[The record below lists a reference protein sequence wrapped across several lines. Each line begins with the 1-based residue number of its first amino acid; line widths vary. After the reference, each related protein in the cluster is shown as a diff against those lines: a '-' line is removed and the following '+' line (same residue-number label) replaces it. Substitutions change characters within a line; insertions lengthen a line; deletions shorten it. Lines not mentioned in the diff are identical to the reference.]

1 MARNVDL
8 TKIKGFT
15 FDIDGVFTDG
25 GILCDLA
32 GELFR
37 VFDAKDGFAIR
48 MARMHGY
55 PVGIITGGRSG
66 SIRNRF
72 LTCGVPQEDVYL
84 GSRDKIID
92 FEDFCRRHSLSEDQ
106 VAYSG
111 DDIPDIET
119 MMRSGLGFSPAD
131 AVPEIKE
138 IADMVSPY
146 PGGKGCVRDLIES
159 VMKAQG
165 TWEFNVGKYKKLY

>member
-1 MARNVDL
+1 MAGNVDF

-25 GILCDLA
+25 GILSDLS

-55 PVGIITGGRSG
+55 PVGIITGGRSA

-72 LTCGVPQEDVYL
+72 LSCGMDQEDVYL
-84 GSRDKIID
+84 GSRDKIVD
-92 FEDFCRRHSLSEDQ
+92 FEDFCRRHSLTEEE
-106 VAYSG
+106 VAYCG
-111 DDIPDIET
+111 DDIPDIEV

-131 AVPEIKE
+131 AVPEVQE
-138 IADMVSPY
+138 IADAVSRY
-146 PGGKGCVRDLIES
+146 PGGKGCVRELIET
-159 VMKAQG
+159 VLKAQG
-165 TWEFNVGKYKKLY
+165 KWEFNVGKYKKLY